1 MKINKLYIALGLMIA
16 FVLFYDFAAHAGES
30 NESTKVTFSAPIQIP
45 GQVLPAGT
53 YLFQQADD
61 NSDLNL
67 VQIFN
72 ADRSVLCATLE
83 TVSAD
88 RIEATGG
95 TTITLAEQGEGNPDA
110 LVNWFYPDNT
120 IGHEFVYPKQQEQ
133 EIAHARQKTF
143 VGNHLVSSGDAAG
156 E

>member
-72 ADRSVLCATLE
+72 ADRTVLYATLQ
-83 TVSAD
+83 TVSTERIGAD
-88 RIEATGG
+88 RRDHDHAGRARGRESGCTREVVLSRQYHWARVRLPQAASGGNCSRKATDVRG
-95 TTITLAEQGEGNPDA
+95 
-110 LVNWFYPDNT
+110 
-120 IGHEFVYPKQQEQ
+120 
-133 EIAHARQKTF
+133 
-143 VGNHLVSSGDAAG
+143 
-156 E
+156 